1 MSYRKIFKYTI
12 FGSTI
17 PVSYLFYNY
26 FNEKKKNLNQEYS
39 SDQLIK
45 FNNFEQGIYVSYKD
59 DVYNITNFVKQ
70 HPGGESK
77 IMLAAGKA
85 IDPYWKL
92 YPQHLPHFKTIL
104 EPLKIGKLTDYNPK
118 KYDIFENIY
127 LNEPIRNGNLKYHN
141 VTPCNAEAQFDN
153 QLQYI
158 TPNEDFYIRNHH
170 PVPIVEGNPLDYKID
185 LLNNKKQY
193 SIQELIDTYKVHNIT
208 VSLQC
213 GGNRRKQ
220 LNQISKTSGTSWDI
234 GAMSTA
240 VWSGIK
246 LSNLLQEVPI
256 NKEKFVNFTS
266 IDGLQVSIP
275 ISKALEPSQDV
286 LLAYKMNGEQIPPD
300 HGYPL
305 RLIVPGYVGIRNI
318 KWLKTIEI
326 SEEEV
331 SGNWQQGIAYKQL
344 PPNIKDVSRVDLK
357 DYQTTYEMPVQSCI
371 VYPKSDDEII
381 IDSDGNLT
389 IKGYAWSGGG
399 RNIIRVDLSI
409 DDGKTWEQA
418 TLTDGKNQEYNRAWA
433 WTLWEYKI
441 NLKGQKKLKIIC
453 KAADSSYNTQPEKK
467 EQVWNVRGINN
478 NSWHSVEINNKK

>member
-1 MSYRKIFKYTI
+1 MSYKNIFKYTI
-12 FGSTI
+12 LGSSL
-17 PVSYLFYNY
+17 PLSYLAYNY
-26 FNEKKKNLNQEYS
+26 FNKEKKNLEQNYS
-39 SDQLIK
+39 SDELLK
-45 FNNFEQGIYVSYKD
+45 YNNFDKGIYVSYKD

-85 IDPYWKL
+85 VDPYWKL
-92 YPQHLPHFKTIL
+92 YPQHLPHFNTIL
-104 EPLKIGKLTDYNPK
+104 QPLKIGKLTDYNPN

-141 VTPCNAEAQFDN
+141 VTPCNAETIFDN
-153 QLQYI
+153 NLDYI
-158 TPNEDFYIRNHH
+158 TSNDDFYIRNHH
-170 PVPIVEGNPLDYKID
+170 PVPVINGDYLDYKID
-185 LLNNKKQY
+185 IVNNKKQY
-193 SIQELIDTYKVHNIT
+193 SIQELIDKYKVHDIT

-213 GGNRRKQ
+213 GGNRRSQ
-220 LNQISKTSGTSWDI
+220 LNDVSKTSGTEWNI

-246 LSNLLQEVPI
+246 LSNLLQEIPI
-256 NKEKFVNFTS
+256 NKEKYVNFTS

-275 ISKALEPSQDV
+275 ILKALEPSQDV
-286 LLAYKMNGEQIPPD
+286 LLAFKMNGEPIPPD

-326 SEEEV
+326 SDQEV

-344 PPNIKDVSRVDLK
+344 PSYIKDFTRLDINQ
-357 DYQTTYEMPVQSCI
+357 YQTTYEMPVQSTI
-371 VYPKSDDEII
+371 VIPKNGDKIRNDK
-381 IDSDGNLT
+381 DGNYT

-399 RNIIRVDLSI
+399 RNIIRVDISI
-409 DDGKTWEQA
+409 DGGNNWEQA
-418 TLTDGKNQEYNRAWA
+418 RLTHGKNQEYNRAWA

-441 NLKGQKKLKIIC
+441 NIKENKKLKIVC
-453 KAADSSYNTQPEKK
+453 KATDNSYNSQPEKK
-467 EQVWNVRGINN
+467 EHVWNIRGINN
-478 NSWHSVEINNKK
+478 NSWHVVEVNTN